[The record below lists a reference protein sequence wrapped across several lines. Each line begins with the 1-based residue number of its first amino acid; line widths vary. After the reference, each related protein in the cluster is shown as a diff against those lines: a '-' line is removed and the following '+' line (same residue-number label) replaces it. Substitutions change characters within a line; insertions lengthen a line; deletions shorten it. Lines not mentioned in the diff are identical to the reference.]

1 MLPAIQRDLVW
12 DTSQV
17 ERLFDSLMRDYPI
30 GSFLFWNVE
39 KNRSKDFQF
48 YDFIVDYHERDN
60 KRIKKADISG
70 EDDITA
76 ILDGQQRL
84 TSLYIGLRG
93 TYAHKL
99 PRKYWNNDAAFPKRR
114 LYLNLFNKSDKMDME
129 YDFRFLTD
137 KESRKNDGN
146 HYWFRV
152 GKILNFEKEYEVN
165 KYLIENKLMQNEDE
179 KANLANES
187 LFKLFATIKKNNI
200 INYYLEKGTEL
211 DKVLNIFIRVN
222 SGGTPLNY
230 SDLLLSIAST
240 QWKEKD
246 AREEIM
252 DLLDDINN
260 VGDSFNFSKD
270 FLLKSCL
277 VLTDIKNIAFKVDNF
292 KRENMLRIED
302 NWTNISSALKLAV
315 ELFSNF
321 GFNRTTLAANNSVIP
336 VAYYLIQKELP
347 NNFLHSTKFSDD
359 RQKINKWLNICLI
372 KRTFGGQAD
381 SVLRLMREVI
391 AENNNNFPF
400 QEIAEKLKG
409 TYKSIIFDKDEIENL
424 FFYSYGGSYAFPTL
438 ALIYPTLDFKN
449 RFHLDHIFPKSLFT
463 RSKLQKRGI
472 ENIEFYMDNVN
483 LLANLQLMDGTI
495 NEEKSNS
502 EFEVWIDKT
511 FPEESQRKDYM
522 NKNYIPDVDF
532 SIENF
537 EEFLIQRKEL
547 MKKRYESI
555 LMINPSDSSSED
567 MTDDERKKYEQSMRD
582 KFTWKEG
589 DLEYVGWEPLT
600 EEEKRLVAALKKA
613 DEETDAGKK

>member
-39 KNRSKDFQF
+39 KTRSKDFQF

-99 PRKYWNNDAAFPKRR
+99 PRKYWNNNAAFPPRK
-114 LYLNLFNKSDKMDME
+114 LYLNLLNKSDKMDME

-137 KESRKNDGN
+137 YESLKNDDG

-152 GKILNFEKEYEVN
+152 GEILNFETNYEVN
-165 KYLIENKLMQNEDE
+165 EYLIDNQLMKIEDE
-179 KANLANES
+179 KSKFANKT
-187 LFKLFATIKKNNI
+187 LFKLFATIKNNNI

-230 SDLLLSIAST
+230 SDLLLSIATT

-260 VGDSFNFSKD
+260 VGDGFNFNKD

-302 NWTNISSALKLAV
+302 NWTNISSALKMAV
-315 ELFSNF
+315 ELFSNY
-321 GFNRTTLAANNSVIP
+321 GFNRTTLAANNAVIP
-336 VAYYLIQKELP
+336 VAYYLIQKELS
-347 NNFLHSTKFSDD
+347 NSFLNSSNYMED
-359 RQKINKWLNICLI
+359 RKTINKWLNICLI
-372 KRTFGGQAD
+372 KHTFGGQAD
-381 SVLRLMREVI
+381 TVLRSMREVI
-391 AENNNNFPF
+391 AENNENFPF
-400 QEIAEKLKG
+400 KEIVEKLIIIN
-409 TYKSIIFDKDEIENL
+409 KSLSFDEDEIENL

-449 RFHLDHIFPKSLFT
+449 KFHLDHIFPKSLFT
-463 RSKLQKRGI
+463 RSKLIRRGI
-472 ENIEFYMDNVN
+472 YNEDFYLENAN
-483 LLANLQLMDGTI
+483 LISNLQLLEGPI
-495 NEEKSNS
+495 NEEKSNM
-502 EFEVWIDKT
+502 EFDQWIDKMY
-511 FPEESQRKDYM
+511 PDEGQRKDYM
-522 NKNYIPDVDF
+522 KKNFIPDVDL
-532 SIENF
+532 SLENF
-537 EEFLIQRKEL
+537 EEFISKRKDL
-547 MKKRYESI
+547 MKNRYESI
-555 LMINPSDSSSED
+555 L
-567 MTDDERKKYEQSMRD
+567 Q
-582 KFTWKEG
+582 F
-589 DLEYVGWEPLT
+589 
-600 EEEKRLVAALKKA
+600 
-613 DEETDAGKK
+613 

>member
-1 MLPAIQRDLVW
+1 
-12 DTSQV
+12 
-17 ERLFDSLMRDYPI
+17 MRDYPI

-39 KNRSKDFQF
+39 KDRSKDFQF

-70 EDDITA
+70 EEDITA

-99 PRKYWNNDAAFPKRR
+99 PRKYWNNDAAFPKRK
-114 LYLNLFNKSDKMDME
+114 LYLNLLNKSDKMDME

-137 KESRKNDGN
+137 KESRKNDGD
-146 HYWFRV
+146 HCWFRV
-152 GKILNFEKEYEVN
+152 GEILNFVKEYEVN
-165 KYLIENKLMQNEDE
+165 KYLINNKLMQNEDA
-179 KANLANES
+179 KANFANET

-260 VGDSFNFSKD
+260 VGDGFNFNKD

-277 VLTDIKNIAFKVDNF
+277 VLTGIKNIAFKVDNF

-302 NWTNISSALKLAV
+302 NWTNISSALKMAV

-336 VAYYLIQKELP
+336 VAYYLIQKEIP

-391 AENNNNFPF
+391 AANNNNFPF

-463 RSKLQKRGI
+463 RSKLQKQGI
-472 ENIEFYMDNVN
+472 RNIEFYMDNVN

-495 NEEKSNS
+495 NEEKSNT

-511 FPEESQRKDYM
+511 FSEESQRKEYM

-547 MKKRYESI
+547 MKNKYESI
-555 LMINPSDSSSED
+555 LMINPNHSITD
-567 MTDDERKKYEQSMRD
+567 MTDNERKKYEQLMRD

-589 DLEYVGWEPLT
+589 DLKNVGWEPLT

-613 DEETDAGKK
+613 DE